1 MGVTPRFEERFVA
14 GVVTECDVAIKVP
27 SIIATR
33 ADIPAFVLIR
43 VFSEPIALL
52 ELTLPVAGLSAAELA
67 VEIAARLAPQLRER
81 FEDCGLAWTGEIPL
95 GGLAPP
101 RTPSF
106 LASRELVQRDG
117 PTMTIAICTHERPES
132 LEMTL
137 RSVVKQRYPRY
148 DVLVVDNAPG
158 TDATREVVARLAEEH
173 PAIRYEVEPRPGLS
187 WARNCAADCATGEV
201 VAWVDDDVLCDPWW
215 ATEMVRGFF
224 EVPGADVVTGTV
236 VPSELATRSQLMFDR
251 YASVRRRR
259 GFARAV
265 FSAGTPGGQSPLYP
279 MPPFGIGYGKADR
292 RIRHGARRRYAH
304 SVGGGHGGLQRGPAG
319 RRDRGLPALRHR
331 PPPSPTGRRR
341 PAESDAWTRPRIGRL
356 LHQHGAPPAGR
367 GARGRRARATRDA
380 GPIVLS
386 RPATQQAGRRLPTG
400 AAEGEPAR
408 DRPGPLVLRSRPPRG
423 QASAESRCRRLARS
437 RFSRPPTPPLT
448 CDSRGSHGPV

>member
-279 MPPFGIGYGKADR
+279 MPPFGIGANMAFR
-292 RIRHGARRRYAH
+292 RGAVKRIGGFDTALGAGTLTQSAEDTAAFSAVLLAGGIVVYQPSAIVHHHHRQDDGALRNLMRGHGRGLGAFYTSMVLHRPAVALEVVGLVPRAMRDQLSSRGQRLSKLGDGFPPELLRANRLGIVQGPWFYARARREARR
-304 SVGGGHGGLQRGPAG
+304 LQ
-319 RRDRGLPALRHR
+319 
-331 PPPSPTGRRR
+331 S
-341 PAESDAWTRPRIGRL
+341 
-356 LHQHGAPPAGR
+356 R
-367 GARGRRARATRDA
+367 GAD
-380 GPIVLS
+380 
-386 RPATQQAGRRLPTG
+386 
-400 AAEGEPAR
+400 
-408 DRPGPLVLRSRPPRG
+408 D
-423 QASAESRCRRLARS
+423 
-437 RFSRPPTPPLT
+437 
-448 CDSRGSHGPV
+448 